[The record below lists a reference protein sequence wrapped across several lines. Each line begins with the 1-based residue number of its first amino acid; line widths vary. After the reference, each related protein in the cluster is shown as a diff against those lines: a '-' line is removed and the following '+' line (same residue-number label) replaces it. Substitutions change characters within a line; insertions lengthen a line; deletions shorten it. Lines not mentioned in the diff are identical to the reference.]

1 MDGFFHVAR
10 DYYSMGTRVG
20 VLKMM
25 DTEQV
30 DLDGDERMLAEIF
43 FDTFFFS
50 LFCKQIHLVI

>member
-43 FDTFFFS
+43 FDTFFLAYFVN
-50 LFCKQIHLVI
+50 KYT